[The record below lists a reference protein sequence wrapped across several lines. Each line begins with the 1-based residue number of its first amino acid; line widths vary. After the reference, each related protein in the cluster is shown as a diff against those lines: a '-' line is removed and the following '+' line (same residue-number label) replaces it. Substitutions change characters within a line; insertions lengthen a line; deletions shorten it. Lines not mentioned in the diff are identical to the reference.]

1 MKKEISPKGVGIE
14 DEVLSNDF
22 YEIMENNNNVSPFVT
37 LFWDEQKNWL
47 MVTQML
53 SNIIQ

>member
-1 MKKEISPKGVGIE
+1 MKKEISTKGVDIE

-37 LFWDEQKNWL
+37 LF
-47 MVTQML
+47 
-53 SNIIQ
+53 